1 MKQNKE
7 EYKGLYLFIACYNT
21 ESKKTQAFIAVTKA
35 MLFDSV
41 AIDLEN
47 LGDHAILFTSKLPMS
62 EIKEKLRSTKTH
74 YLLVDLTISYD
85 LEAISGFLPESKI
98 NLIKNINKGL
108 FSKEK
113 ISLENKM
120 ETAVESENYEL
131 AAKTRDSLN
140 LKKVDG
146 PITPGFIEDNLE
158 YIIHPAVIQAVN
170 ELLKD
175 SYRPGKRVTFTVK
188 KVIQKAKSICPELT
202 TKEIEEN
209 KWLDFE
215 SVFRNVG
222 WKVKFDTPGW
232 DENYEQFYEFSK

>member
-131 AAKTRDSLN
+131 AAKARDSFN
-140 LKKVDG
+140 KSVE
-146 PITPGFIEDNLE
+146 PSTPKEVEESAN
-158 YIIHPAVIQAVN
+158 YAIHPAIIQAVN
-170 ELLKD
+170 ELLKEE
-175 SYRPGKRVTFTVK
+175 YIPGRTVTLLQKIIVK
-188 KVIQKAKSICPELT
+188 KAKSICKELT
-202 TKEIEEN
+202 ERQIFDKH
-209 KWLDFE
+209 WMDFE
-215 SVFRNVG
+215 PVFRKAG
-222 WKVKFDTPGW
+222 WKVNYNSPAWCETYFD
-232 DENYEQFYEFSK
+232 EYYKFSK

>member
-41 AIDLEN
+41 AIELEN
-47 LGDHAILFTSKLPMS
+47 LGDHAILFTSKLPMR

-74 YLLVDLTISYD
+74 YLLVDLTVSYD

-98 NLIKNINKGL
+98 SFIKNINKGL

-113 ISLENKM
+113 VSLENKM

-140 LKKVDG
+140 MKKVSG
-146 PITPGFIEDNLE
+146 PITPKFIEDNLE

-170 ELLKD
+170 ELLKE
-175 SYRPGKRVTFTVK
+175 SYRPGKSVILTIK
-188 KVIQKAKSICPELT
+188 KVIQKTKSICPELT
-202 TKEIEEN
+202 AEKIQEN

-222 WKVKFDTPGW
+222 WKVKFDSPGW
-232 DENYEQFYEFSK
+232 DENYESFYEFSK